1 MAKEKMKSYGEQ
13 RAGERFGLL
22 SNETIKMK
30 SFFPHIMEDIYPH
43 VDTTWEISN
52 WWSDSKA
59 MTAAFNAW
67 NKSLQKESELNLE
80 GPRVMIFK
88 CRAREV

>member
-30 SFFPHIMEDIYPH
+30 
-43 VDTTWEISN
+43 
-52 WWSDSKA
+52 
-59 MTAAFNAW
+59 
-67 NKSLQKESELNLE
+67 
-80 GPRVMIFK
+80 
-88 CRAREV
+88 